1 MAQIKK
7 PAVAEAIL
15 RAARALFRERGYSR
29 TSMAEIARASNISTS
44 NIYVYYFSKLD
55 IMFAIY
61 EPWLEERLDEL
72 EHELGE
78 IAAPRDRL
86 LRILQTF
93 WRDLP
98 AAENGLA
105 NNAMQAL
112 TTALPEE
119 RYNPALLNR
128 ALGRLIQMIRTSL
141 PADRVHLADD
151 PHLAQIIFMA
161 FDGYAMNHRLHGA
174 DGGTQADEATAFM
187 AALLLGETADLKRSA
202 GYAYAARS
210 G

>member
-7 PAVAEAIL
+7 QAVAEAIL
-15 RAARALFRERGYSR
+15 RAARGLFRERGYSR
-29 TSMAEIARASNISTS
+29 TSMAEIARAADISTS

-55 IMFAIY
+55 ILFAIY

-72 EHELGE
+72 ERELVS
-78 IAAPRDRL
+78 IPAPRDRL
-86 LRILQTF
+86 LRILETF

-119 RYNPALLNR
+119 RYNPALLES
-128 ALGRLIQMIRTSL
+128 ALGRLVEMIRSSL
-141 PADRVHLADD
+141 PPDRLHLADD
-151 PHLAQIIFMA
+151 DHLAQIIFMA
-161 FDGYAMNHRLHGA
+161 FDGFAMNHRLRGRGADVHGA
-174 DGGTQADEATAFM
+174 TELMAT
-187 AALLLGETADLKRSA
+187 LLLGETAAQARAPSYP
-202 GYAYAARS
+202 YAVGSR
-210 G
+210 

>member
-7 PAVAEAIL
+7 QAVAEGIL
-15 RAARALFRERGYSR
+15 RAARRLFRERGYSR
-29 TSMAEIARASNISTS
+29 TSMAEIARASDISTS

-55 IMFAIY
+55 ILFAIY

-72 EHELGE
+72 ERELDDL
-78 IAAPRDRL
+78 AAPRDRL
-86 LRILQTF
+86 LRILETF

-119 RYNPALLNR
+119 RYNPALLDSVF
-128 ALGRLIQMIRTSL
+128 GRLVRMLRSSL
-141 PADRVHLADD
+141 PADRLHLADD
-151 PHLAQIIFMA
+151 TNLAQIIFMA
-161 FDGYAMNHRLHGA
+161 FDGYAMNHRLRGGGVQVDGA
-174 DGGTQADEATAFM
+174 TEFM
-187 AALLLGETADLKRSA
+187 ATLLLGEAADRQA
-202 GYAYAARS
+202 GSYPYAVGAR
-210 G
+210 

>member
-7 PAVAEAIL
+7 QVVAEAIL

-55 IMFAIY
+55 ILFAIY

-72 EHELGE
+72 EHELCE
-78 IAAPRDRL
+78 IAGPRDRL
-86 LRILQTF
+86 LRILETF

-119 RYNPALLNR
+119 RCNPALLNS
-128 ALGRLIQMIRTSL
+128 ALGRLLRMIRASL
-141 PADRVHLADD
+141 PEERIHLADD
-151 PHLAQIIFMA
+151 PHLAEIIFMA
-161 FDGYAMNHRLHGA
+161 FDGYAMNHQLRRADDGA
-174 DGGTQADEATAFM
+174 QAGGATQFM
-187 AALLLGETADLKRSA
+187 ASLLLGESA
-202 GYAYAARS
+202 ERTQSTGYARALGS